1 MMRRSYILTVLAI
14 FALLIAAS
22 LQGCLFG
29 GGASDEAAGGGE
41 EGGAAAGGEMP
52 GGEMPGGE
60 EGAAPGGE
68 MPGGGMMGGGA
79 PAEGEMPME
88 GTDEGMGM
96 GGETAAPAAGG
107 GGAAALGVKR
117 SGDWS
122 AAAAE
127 CEAAIAANAD
137 DAQAHR
143 VLAWILADTDAAGA
157 IEHFNAYLASG
168 ATGADAD
175 EAKAAIER
183 LQ

>member
-1 MMRRSYILTVLAI
+1 MMRRSYALMVLAI
-14 FALLIAAS
+14 FAVLVTVS

-41 EGGAAAGGEMP
+41 EG
-52 GGEMPGGE
+52 
-60 EGAAPGGE
+60 AAPGGE
-68 MPGGGMMGGGA
+68 MPGGGMMGGGEGA
-79 PAEGEMPME
+79 ADAGGEMPME

-107 GGAAALGVKR
+107 GGAAALNVKH

-122 AAAAE
+122 GATAQCNSAL
-127 CEAAIAANAD
+127 AANAD
-137 DAQAHR
+137 DAEAHR

-168 ATGADAD
+168 AEGSDAD

>member
-1 MMRRSYILTVLAI
+1 MMKRSYVLMVLAI
-14 FALLIAAS
+14 FAVLVTVS

-29 GGASDEAAGGGE
+29 GGGE
-41 EGGAAAGGEMP
+41 EASGE
-52 GGEMPGGE
+52 GE
-60 EGAAPGGE
+60 
-68 MPGGGMMGGGA
+68 GGA
-79 PAEGEMPME
+79 PAEGEMMGGGEQPGGGAPGGGMPGEGEMEGADAGMGGEMPME

-96 GGETAAPAAGG
+96 GDEMAAPAASGA
-107 GGAAALGVKR
+107 GAAALGVKHG
-117 SGDWS
+117 GDWG
-122 AAAAE
+122 AAASQ
-127 CEAAIAANAD
+127 CEAALAANAD
-137 DAQAHR
+137 DAEAHR